1 MSENKQRLTMLKRRE
16 EAAADTGGA
25 LDDRVDER
33 ALMEVLTSNKR
44 FSFDADAIIETIR
57 TRVGWCRML
66 KEYEDIPQREIIEQ
80 GKNTVSVI
88 AELMKRLDNMHPNL
102 QAGVDLLLW
111 RKNEEF
117 LPEIIERIRPDLM
130 FLSAA
135 LVQVVGT
142 MPDGKAG
149 RPRQGERDRAYCE
162 VYEVVRKQSQPP
174 MPVGKARDLAARL
187 LAMCGVNVPKDD
199 RERIIQQQVKAKY
212 SRK

>member
-33 ALMEVLTSNKR
+33 ALMEVLTSNNR

-57 TRVGWCRML
+57 TRVGWYRRL
-66 KEYEDIPQREIIEQ
+66 KGYKDIPQREIIKQ

-88 AELMKRLDNMHPNL
+88 TELMKCLDNMHPNL
-102 QAGVDLLLW
+102 QADVDPLLW
-111 RKNEEF
+111 RKNKEF
-117 LPEIIERIRPDLM
+117 LPETIERIRPDLM

-135 LVQVVGT
+135 LMHVVGT
-142 MPDGKAG
+142 MPDGTAG
-149 RPRQGERDRAYCE
+149 RSPEGERDRAYCE

-174 MPVGKARDLAARL
+174 MPMEKARVLAAYL
-187 LAMCGVNVPKDD
+187 LAMCGVNVPKCDRE
-199 RERIIQQQVKAKY
+199 RERIIATTTSQ
-212 SRK
+212 S